1 MTTMDDL
8 LLLLRLRTG
17 AHEDED
23 RVFIN
28 IIILFKVILRHNI
41 LWSILCGIF
50 REGEEDLGQ
59 EELIYYHECHRIDIV
74 HDDGNTCKD

>member
-1 MTTMDDL
+1 MTICIERERDDHDDL

-23 RVFIN
+23 RVFIII

-59 EELIYYHECHRIDIV
+59 EELELSRVPSH
-74 HDDGNTCKD
+74 

>member
-1 MTTMDDL
+1 MTLCIEGEMTTMDDL
-8 LLLLRLRTG
+8 LLLLQLRTEG
-17 AHEDED
+17 QWDED
-23 RVFIN
+23 RVFII

-59 EELIYYHECHRIDIV
+59 EELILSRVPSH
-74 HDDGNTCKD
+74 